1 MDVRPAPPSCL
12 ALIHEFEQGP
22 GGGFAPIHYLDPAG
36 VPTIGWGHRIKPE
49 EQALMFTCIGQD
61 KADALADSDLAE
73 AAGAVCRQFAGDVV
87 AGLSEGQY
95 AALVDLVFNIGEGQ
109 FSGST
114 VHHLIGS
121 GQLGRVPAE
130 IERWVYAKG
139 RFLPGLQKRRLAEVA
154 LWSLDKSSGG
164 PAA

>member
-1 MDVRPAPPSCL
+1 M
-12 ALIHEFEQGP
+12 
-22 GGGFAPIHYLDPAG
+22 
-36 VPTIGWGHRIKPE
+36 
-49 EQALMFTCIGQD
+49 
-61 KADALADSDLAE
+61 
-73 AAGAVCRQFAGDVV
+73 CRQIASDVV
-87 AGLSEGQY
+87 AGLSDGQY
-95 AALVDLVFNIGEGQ
+95 AALVDLMLSMDEGQ

-114 VHHLIGS
+114 VHLLVSS

-164 PAA
+164 PVA